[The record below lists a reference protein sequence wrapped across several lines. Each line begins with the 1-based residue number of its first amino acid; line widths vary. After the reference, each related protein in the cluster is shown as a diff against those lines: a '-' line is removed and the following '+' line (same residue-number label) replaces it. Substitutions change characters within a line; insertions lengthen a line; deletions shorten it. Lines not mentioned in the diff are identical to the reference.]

1 MPRTEAMRLVVH
13 HSALLALARSGA
25 AVSAEHQLLAPSS
38 SRSHV
43 LSRLHEEVH
52 RGELDAGVAR
62 ERLAYIRGLHLRL
75 LGDAVMQRVAWEVA
89 DRLGWSQ
96 TFDAEYIALTMLQA
110 DALVSMD
117 ERLSAAARDIV
128 PLVTVDSIAS

>member
-1 MPRTEAMRLVVH
+1 
-13 HSALLALARSGA
+13 
-25 AVSAEHQLLAPSS
+25 
-38 SRSHV
+38 
-43 LSRLHEEVH
+43 
-52 RGELDAGVAR
+52 
-62 ERLAYIRGLHLRL
+62 
-75 LGDAVMQRVAWEVA
+75 VAWEVA